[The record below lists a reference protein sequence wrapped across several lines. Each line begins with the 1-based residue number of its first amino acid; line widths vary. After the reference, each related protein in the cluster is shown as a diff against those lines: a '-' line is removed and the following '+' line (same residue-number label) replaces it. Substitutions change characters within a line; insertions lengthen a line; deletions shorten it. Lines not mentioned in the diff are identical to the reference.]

1 VAIALLLTTGL
12 ALLGFVA
19 TSVGGFSVASGLA
32 AHLPA
37 AGALV
42 RHHFLLA
49 LPTMLLSLFAQSM
62 VIFYFIG
69 TGRLIKDEVAAYPEA
84 DRDVILRSLRRFKA
98 RTSPVATFSLL
109 SAIVVFVL
117 GGAVHTRVLPSWT
130 HLAASIAAIALHAGA
145 LVIEAQVFA
154 ENNRLMDDPR
164 AYAHAGAGSRE
175 QGAGIKE
182 RTSL

>member
-1 VAIALLLTTGL
+1 MAIALLLTTGL
-12 ALLGFVA
+12 ALLGFVV
-19 TSVGGFSVASGLA
+19 TSVGGFSLASSLA
-32 AHLPA
+32 ARLPA
-37 AGALV
+37 AGVLV

-69 TGRLIKDEVAAYPEA
+69 TGRLIKDEVASYPEA
-84 DRDVILRSLRRFKA
+84 ERKVIWKALSGFKA
-98 RTSPVATFSLL
+98 RTSPVATFCLL

-130 HLAASIAAIALHAGA
+130 HLAASVVAIALHACA
-145 LVIEAQVFA
+145 IVIEAQVFA

-164 AYAHAGAGSRE
+164 AYARGEARS
-175 QGAGIKE
+175 K
-182 RTSL
+182 

>member
-1 VAIALLLTTGL
+1 ISQSVRGSPLIFPSRCVSILSPGHGGGQANGPGPHAILPRVAIALLLTTGL

-19 TSVGGFSVASGLA
+19 TSVGGFSVASSLA

-49 LPTMLLSLFAQSM
+49 LPTMLLSLFAQTM

-69 TGRLIKDEVAAYPEA
+69 TGRLIKDDVAGYPEPERA
-84 DRDVILRSLRRFKA
+84 VILGALRRFKA

-117 GGAVHTRVLPSWT
+117 GG
-130 HLAASIAAIALHAGA
+130 
-145 LVIEAQVFA
+145 
-154 ENNRLMDDPR
+154 
-164 AYAHAGAGSRE
+164 
-175 QGAGIKE
+175 
-182 RTSL
+182 